1 MRRRGRERGSV
12 IEEREKQTGHSSL
25 CHCTGCSGKVVRRLL
40 PPATSVTLTAAFIGR
55 SALPLEPESPPFS
68 SRRSQP
74 DNRESRALIADRATS
89 RLANESS
96 IRRNERGRERIELLG
111 QLGSSASSNLEINQA
126 SNVLSLPTCNVP
138 RQRIVDNPPSCPL
151 SAALWTAKKK
161 LGKNGTS
168 SLARSREH

>member
-1 MRRRGRERGSV
+1 MDKSVRMRRRGRERGSV

-55 SALPLEPESPPFS
+55 SALPLEPESPPSSS

-96 IRRNERGRERIELLG
+96 IRRNERGEER
-111 QLGSSASSNLEINQA
+111 GSNCSANLEAAPRRI
-126 SNVLSLPTCNVP
+126 SKLIKPPTF
-138 RQRIVDNPPSCPL
+138 
-151 SAALWTAKKK
+151 
-161 LGKNGTS
+161 
-168 SLARSREH
+168 